1 MTRAA
6 GVVFLAKDTSRCLLQ
21 LRNSDKRFKHTWGFF
36 GGIIEK
42 YETPYECLQRELE
55 EEIGQFDP
63 DSIKPP
69 GLKGLNSVEVAR
81 ATMKTFFMVLLD
93 LNVYK
98 RELETKCID

>member
-1 MTRAA
+1 MLIEAEKHDDVRLLEIDKELDDVMIESESITQT
-6 GVVFLAKDTSRCLLQ
+6 LDTLDEHLNYVCS
-21 LRNSDKRFKHTWGFF
+21 K
-36 GGIIEK
+36 IERI
-42 YETPYECLQRELE
+42 QD
-55 EEIGQFDP
+55 EISQFDP

-69 GLKGLNSVEVAR
+69 GFKGLNSVEVAR